1 MKSNIIKTKGLPLLI
16 PRMIVGFIFLS
27 EGIQKFITPDTVGSG
42 RFAKIGFPN
51 PEFWATLVGTVEI
64 VCGILLLLGLL
75 SRLASIFLLIIMVV
89 AFISTKVPILTE
101 KGFWSF
107 AHEYRT
113 DFAITSL
120 LIMLFY
126 FGSGNY
132 SIDKYIIKS
141 GKKS

>member
-1 MKSNIIKTKGLPLLI
+1 MTL
-16 PRMIVGFIFLS
+16 GFTFLS
-27 EGIQKFITPDTVGSG
+27 EGIQKFITPQTVDPG
-42 RFAKIGFPN
+42 RFAKIGFQN
-51 PEFWATLVGTVEI
+51 PEFWATTVGTVEI

-89 AFISTKVPILTE
+89 AFISTKVPILNE

-113 DFAITSL
+113 DFAMTLL